1 MNLRFLEAFVWVA
14 RLRSFKAAADRLHT
28 TQAGISGRIATLEE
42 QFGVRLFE
50 RDRRAVTLTYDG
62 TVLLPHAERMLDL
75 QDRMRAAIGRPDAHS
90 GMLRIGVIE
99 TVVHTWLPELLS
111 RFARRYPNVTVELTS
126 DLTPRL
132 REALLHGTLD
142 CAITSEEITQGFVEN
157 RRVAELPMRWATSP
171 ALAARLPARV
181 LSFADIAEHPIISFH
196 RESMVY
202 RAIAQ
207 GASGCP
213 NLRVNFF
220 SSLAAMIDLARA
232 GFGVAPLPLAVIRD
246 DLANGRLVALD
257 VEPAP
262 AALPLV
268 ASVRADQAS
277 PLAESLAELACATCD
292 DFLAGATSPAPGG
305 VADGA
310 GAGAR

>member
-1 MNLRFLEAFVWVA
+1 MNLRFLQAFVWVA

-62 TVLLPHAERMLDL
+62 TVLLPHAERMLEL
-75 QDRMRAAIGRPDAHS
+75 QDRMRAAVGRPDAHS
-90 GMLRIGVIE
+90 GTLRIGVIE

-132 REALLHGTLD
+132 RDALLHGALD
-142 CAITSEEITQGFVEN
+142 CAITTEEITQGFVEN
-157 RRVAELPMRWATSP
+157 RRVAELPMRWTTGP
-171 ALAARLPARV
+171 ALAPRLPSRT

-196 RESMVY
+196 RESRVY

-220 SSLAAMIDLARA
+220 SSLAAMVDLARA
-232 GFGVAPLPLAVIRD
+232 GFGVAHLPLPVIRD
-246 DLANGRLVALD
+246 DLAAGRLVALD
-257 VEPAP
+257 VAPEPE
-262 AALPLV
+262 ALPLV
-268 ASVRADQAS
+268 ASVRAEPSS

-292 DFLAGATSPAPGG
+292 DFLAAGTRAPAP
-305 VADGA
+305 
-310 GAGAR
+310 